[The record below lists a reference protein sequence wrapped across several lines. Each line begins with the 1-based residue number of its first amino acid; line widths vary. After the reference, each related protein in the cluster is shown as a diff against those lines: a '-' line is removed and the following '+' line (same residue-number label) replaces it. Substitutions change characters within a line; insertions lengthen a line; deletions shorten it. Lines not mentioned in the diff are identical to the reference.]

1 MLGVMAPLPLLLM
14 AFKYYTSV
22 TFDASCAYACKGLT
36 SSDLEGSEVL
46 DDAKS
51 TRSSTIALRFGH
63 PALFRPLLTPMV
75 HSRAQHLL
83 SQIYEGRL
91 DDEEF
96 DDSVAGTYH
105 NGAYNM
111 KHYRSAS
118 KQALRP
124 KGPFEFVSESDLDFE
139 NFKNRSDFRTEF
151 GGEGELYGRP
161 DDAASRSGT
170 PVNGQRPG
178 YSRGPTSLNQFSSPS
193 TPPSLNAYDGPPRY
207 GSPLS
212 RPVESRDSE
221 RTFVTGGHNPAP
233 LMRNYSDERT
243 GSGQNVHLLSHAAPI
258 GREMSGNSSI
268 GQEPVSR
275 GNTPRDH
282 RMI

>member
-1 MLGVMAPLPLLLM
+1 M
-14 AFKYYTSV
+14 AFKYYTTV
-22 TFDASCAYACKGLT
+22 TFDPSCTYACKGVT
-36 SSDLEGSEVL
+36 TSDLEGSEVL

-75 HSRAQHLL
+75 HSRAQHML

-151 GGEGELYGRP
+151 GGEGELYGRA
-161 DDAASRSGT
+161 DDAASRAGT
-170 PVNGQRPG
+170 PVSGHRPG
-178 YSRGPTSLNQFSSPS
+178 YSRGPTSLSRLG
-193 TPPSLNAYDGPPRY
+193 TPPPPTNYTDYETPPRY

-221 RTFVTGGHNPAP
+221 RTFVTGGQHQHPAP
-233 LMRNYSDERT
+233 LMRNYSDERNA
-243 GSGQNVHLLSHAAPI
+243 SGQNAHLLSYAAPI
-258 GREMSGNSSI
+258 GREVSGNSSL
-268 GQEPVSR
+268 GQDPISR